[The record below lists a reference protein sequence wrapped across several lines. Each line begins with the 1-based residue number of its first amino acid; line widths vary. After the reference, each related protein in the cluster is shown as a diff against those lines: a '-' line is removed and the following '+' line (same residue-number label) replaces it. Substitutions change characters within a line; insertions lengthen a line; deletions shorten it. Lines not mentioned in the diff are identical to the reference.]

1 MLSIW
6 SDFLVPRAGKLQSLR
21 LCGNLCNGTAVARW
35 SMRLKRNEANTQF
48 GSDDDALEL
57 FGGKGFRTQP
67 RQALASNLGMPGSPV
82 RSAQRASRLPLGV
95 RFLRQNCFAFE

>member
-6 SDFLVPRAGKLQSLR
+6 SIFSCRRQASCTLR

-35 SMRLKRNEANTQF
+35 SMRLNRNEAKFQF

-82 RSAQRASRLPLGV
+82 SSAQRASRLPLGGV
-95 RFLRQNCFAFE
+95 AF

>member
-67 RQALASNLGMPGSPV
+67 RQALASEPGHARLTCSLGSTSLAAPPGGSLFKAKLLCV
-82 RSAQRASRLPLGV
+82 
-95 RFLRQNCFAFE
+95 